1 MSCWIAS
8 KVMMGCGAGWRW
20 GSGWVG
26 AGVHGSGAFPGL
38 HNNDKDKTWKDLR
51 SVEQLVC
58 DLALKEEDDLSR
70 VVTAC
75 CFLKDTC
82 RRKSPEVSS
91 FHLDAQIFLFLIIF
105 LDSQVTSCSG
115 SLMLHIIAFCFL
127 LLHQTAS
134 CSTGSRPQMQHL
146 Q

>member
-1 MSCWIAS
+1 MSCWITS

-26 AGVHGSGAFPGL
+26 AGVHGSGAFPVL
-38 HNNDKDKTWKDLR
+38 HNNDKEKTWKDLR
-51 SVEQLVC
+51 SVEQLEETFVC
-58 DLALKEEDDLSR
+58 DLALKEEDDLSL

-91 FHLDAQIFLFLIIF
+91 FHLDAQIFLFLNYF
-105 LDSQVTSCSG
+105 LGLTS
-115 SLMLHIIAFCFL
+115 HIIVFCFL